1 MTRSIFF
8 EFLIWYFWETPK
20 NILLA
25 WKNYLK
31 FNLEFFST
39 PLLLKTLFAPWR
51 QYRWDY
57 GRGFDLL
64 KYLETLFSNLIT
76 RTIGMFVRS
85 ILIILGLV
93 AEVIIFIVGL
103 IIFLGWFALLPFLIF
118 GLGFALKLL

>member
-8 EFLIWYFWETPK
+8 QFLIWYFWETPK

-51 QYRWDY
+51 QYKWDY

-64 KYLETLFSNLIT
+64 KYLEIFFSNLIT
-76 RTIGMFVRS
+76 RTIGMFMRS

-93 AEVIIFIVGL
+93 AEVVIFIVGL